1 MALIDVIVSDI
12 VSETCSVKTLY
23 LARADGTPIG
33 KYTPGAHIDVVG
45 PTAIT
50 RQYSLCS
57 TPDSEE
63 TFAVAVKREEN
74 SRGGSVALHELR
86 PGDRLQISEPRNLLH
101 IAENARHHVLIAA
114 GIGITP
120 MLSMARYMDVHDI
133 GFELHYFARSVEE
146 APFLPMLQEKC
157 PEKLHAYLGIRRDLQ
172 ESVLDAALS
181 TARNDTHVYT
191 CGPAGF
197 MDKVLA
203 LAENYVPLDNVHFE
217 NFHAVERGEA
227 DGPEVAFDVDSQFR
241 LLSSTA
247 ATVRYENLV
256 GDRYLELLEGPGGV
270 DELPGGG
277 TIPVE
282 QTTPALDLDLLLGG
296 FKPLLRG
303 LDPKQVNDLS
313 AALLH
318 VLQGQGGTLVSLL
331 GSTGSFTNTLA
342 DRDQLI
348 GDVIGNLNTMLGTI
362 DDQGREFE
370 TTIDSLQQLIS
381 GLAEDRDPIGDA
393 IPRLDAATGD
403 LAGLLQATRPD
414 IQSMIAEA
422 GRTATQLDLGKDNID
437 TVLTRLPGD
446 YKKLI
451 RVGSYG
457 SFFQFYLCSNTFKIS
472 GPDGRTLLVPT
483 AKQDT
488 GRCASINGEN

>member
-227 DGPEVAFDVDSQFR
+227 DGPEVAFDV
-241 LLSSTA
+241 
-247 ATVRYENLV
+247 
-256 GDRYLELLEGPGGV
+256 ELDGEV
-270 DELPGGG
+270 Y
-277 TIPVE
+277 
-282 QTTPALDLDLLLGG
+282 
-296 FKPLLRG
+296 
-303 LDPKQVNDLS
+303 
-313 AALLH
+313 H
-318 VLQGQGGTLVSLL
+318 VP
-331 GSTGSFTNTLA
+331 A
-342 DRDQLI
+342 DRSIVEVLDENGCDIDTSCQEGI
-348 GDVIGNLNTMLGTI
+348 CGTCI
-362 DDQGREFE
+362 MQVLKG
-370 TTIDSLQQLIS
+370 
-381 GLAEDRDPIGDA
+381 
-393 IPRLDAATGD
+393 
-403 LAGLLQATRPD
+403 RPD
-414 IQSMIAEA
+414 HRDNVLSKSEKESGEVIAVCVS
-422 GRTATQLDLGKDNID
+422 RTTDARMVLD
-437 TVLTRLPGD
+437 
-446 YKKLI
+446 Y
-451 RVGSYG
+451 Y
-457 SFFQFYLCSNTFKIS
+457 
-472 GPDGRTLLVPT
+472 
-483 AKQDT
+483 
-488 GRCASINGEN
+488 